1 MFHWC
6 MLFVAIVAE
15 VLGTMT
21 LRLSA
26 DVAPVAGHVAMVAL
40 IAASFYFLAIAVR
53 RVPMGVAYA
62 VWEGL
67 GLVLITVVS
76 AWLFD
81 DALGRR
87 EWSAFALI
95 LAGVW
100 LLQRADDTGVPAAGG
115 SPPLGAAS

>member
-1 MFHWC
+1 

-100 LLQRADDTGVPAAGG
+100 LLQRADDTGAPAEGG
-115 SPPLGAAS
+115 RPPVGAAS

>member
-1 MFHWC
+1 

-26 DVAPVAGHVAMVAL
+26 DVAPVAGHAAMVAL

-87 EWSAFALI
+87 ELSAFALI

-100 LLQRADDTGVPAAGG
+100 LLQRANDTGAPAGGG
-115 SPPLGAAS
+115 SPPVGAAS